1 MRAEDSWR
9 SFRISYLFHSVMTRL
24 LLVLPCCLLTSCA
37 AVSGLTRVITAPI
50 GGLLRAAPGLGSTA
64 LSLGMMGAALA
75 ADENRPIDAAAP
87 QDPRTPR
94 LEKRGQKQ
102 PDAPKLDA
110 GNVTVI
116 LEQ

>member
-1 MRAEDSWR
+1 M
-9 SFRISYLFHSVMTRL
+9 V
-24 LLVLPCCLLTSCA
+24 
-37 AVSGLTRVITAPI
+37 TAPI

-87 QDPRTPR
+87 RDPKTPK
-94 LEKRGQKQ
+94 LEKRDQKK
-102 PDAPKLDA
+102 PDAQKLDA
-110 GNVTVI
+110 GKVTVI